1 MREISTYLK
10 AAGPV
15 LWFKPILTIVL
26 CTSHLAAALIY
37 WTTWYDLYRFY
48 RLGTVPKK
56 SVRVF
61 DLGW

>member
-1 MREISTYLK
+1 MREIGTYLK

-37 WTTWYDLYRFY
+37 WATWYDSYRFY
-48 RLGTVPKK
+48 RFLFKGIVW
-56 SVRVF
+56 RF
-61 DLGW
+61 HMFL